1 MNLTAI
7 KKRGHGSVVIE
18 GRTFFLEKESSGTWI
33 GWFQGCDDDI
43 TEGDTPEAVIQ
54 EA

>member
-1 MNLTAI
+1 MNLTSI
-7 KKRGHGSVVIE
+7 KKRGHGSVVID
-18 GRTFFLEKESSGTWI
+18 GRTFFLEKEGSTWI
-33 GWFQGCDDDI
+33 GWFQGCDGDI